1 MILTNLGNF
10 QMVRTYENAEIL
22 DSRVEKVLAYI
33 LILSEK
39 VRETSET
46 QRVMVI

>member
-1 MILTNLGNF
+1 
-10 QMVRTYENAEIL
+10 MVRTHEKAEIL
-22 DSRVEKVLAYI
+22 DLRVEKVLAYI

-46 QRVMVI
+46 